1 MEETTVKSIV
11 AIVGRPNVGK
21 STLFN
26 RLTQSRQAIVEDF
39 PGVTRDRLY
48 APSDW
53 NGREFTLVDTGGIVL
68 DKEGDTIE
76 AHVTRQAELAIK
88 EADVI
93 IFVCDVT
100 NGVTAADQ
108 EVAEKL
114 RRTRKPVLLAVN
126 KVENLKREE
135 AALEFWSLGL
145 PNMLTVSAEH
155 GMGTGDLLDEVVK
168 SLPSEH
174 EAVEED
180 ESLIKVAV
188 IGRPNVGKSSLV
200 NAILGE
206 ERVIVSNVAGTT
218 RDAIDVLIE
227 KGEDRFLLID
237 TAGMR
242 RRGKVEEGVER
253 YSVMRALRAVD
264 RASVVL
270 MVIDA
275 EDGVTDQDQKIVG
288 YANENGKACIVVINK
303 WDLVEKDEKTME
315 KFVDQVRVRLA
326 FMDYAV
332 LAFLSAKTRS
342 RVHKLLPQIRKVS
355 ENHGRRIT
363 TAELNNLVRDAYTN
377 NPPPSDKGRRLKIY
391 FATQPHIAP
400 PGFLFF
406 VNDRDLLHFSYKR
419 YLENRLRE
427 TYDFEGTPIRLY
439 FRNKAK
445 VEIRTNRT
453 IQVRKVLVTGK
464 KRDIRR
470 AARKLD
476 SE

>member
-1 MEETTVKSIV
+1 MKPIV

-48 APSDW
+48 ADSDW
-53 NGREFTLVDTGGIVL
+53 NGRNFTLVDTGGIVL

-100 NGVTAADQ
+100 QGVIGADQ

-114 RRTRKPVLLAVN
+114 RRVHKPVLLAVN

-135 AALEFWSLGL
+135 EAAEFWSLGL
-145 PNMLTVSAEH
+145 ENMITVSAEH
-155 GMGTGDLLDEVVK
+155 GMGTGDLLDALVNN
-168 SLPSEH
+168 LPNPKQ
-174 EAVEED
+174 EED
-180 ESLIKVAV
+180 LDEGLVKVAV

-200 NAILGE
+200 NSILGE

-218 RDAIDVLIE
+218 RDAIDVLVE
-227 KGEDRFLLID
+227 QGGDRFLLID

-242 RRGKVEEGVER
+242 RRGKVELGVEK
-253 YSVMRALRAVD
+253 YSVMRALRAVE
-264 RASVVL
+264 RADVVL

-275 EDGVTDQDQKIVG
+275 EDGVTDQDQKIAG
-288 YANENGKACIVVINK
+288 YGNEQGKAVIVVVNK
-303 WDLVEKDEKTME
+303 WDLVEKDDRTMD
-315 KFVDQVRVRLA
+315 KFKDQVKVRLA
-326 FMDYAV
+326 FMDYALV
-332 LAFLSAKTRS
+332 AFLSAKTKA
-342 RVHKLLPQIRKVS
+342 RVSKLLPLIKQAAAAHV
-355 ENHGRRIT
+355 RRIT
-363 TAELNNLVRDAYTN
+363 TGEVNDVVREAYSL

-391 FATQPHIAP
+391 FVTQPTTAP
-400 PGFLFF
+400 PTFVFF
-406 VNDRDLLHFSYKR
+406 INDKELVHFSYKR

-427 TYDFEGTPIRLY
+427 TYDFEGTPIRIF
-439 FRNKAK
+439 FRTKQKIELDTKSRTFK
-445 VEIRTNRT
+445 VRRVLTTGKTRV
-453 IQVRKVLVTGK
+453 VRKEAL
-464 KRDIRR
+464 KRPQP
-470 AARKLD
+470 
-476 SE
+476 